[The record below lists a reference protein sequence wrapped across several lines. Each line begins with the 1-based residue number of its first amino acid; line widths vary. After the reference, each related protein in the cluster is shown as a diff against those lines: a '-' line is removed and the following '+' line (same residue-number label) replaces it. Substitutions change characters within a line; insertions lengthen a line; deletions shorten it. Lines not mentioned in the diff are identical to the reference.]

1 MKNNVNNLI
10 QHSIMIRKKIIINN
24 IDIIDNINDDN
35 NYFNILVYDK
45 IFCITSV
52 PTFTSDVINLELM
65 HKDKHQLL
73 GIFENLDELLLY
85 LLHNY
90 S

>member
-1 MKNNVNNLI
+1 MKNNVNNVNILI
-10 QHSIMIRKKIIINN
+10 QHSIMICKKIIINN
-24 IDIIDNINDDN
+24 IEIIDNINDDN

-52 PTFTSDVINLELM
+52 PTFTSDVINLELI
-65 HKDKHQLL
+65 HKDEHQL
-73 GIFENLDELLLY
+73 FENLDELLLY